1 MEGGSHLGW
10 ARSLEAVLSDR
21 SALDAFQEWLME
33 YSSPQYLDLYF
44 AIRAYERMALEGKP
58 EKSQLSK
65 SIYSKFLSSRTG
77 NCEAIPKIYR
87 APIGEKIRHG
97 IELEDRVFSHCS
109 SFVLEFL
116 RRQHEEF
123 VRSDEFIEALNRM
136 SSNAEH
142 QPAHHLQ
149 STSTSSHQ
157 NTIDRRKSSQP
168 TSSGTSSRRSAA
180 QTATQLTA
188 EALLKSK
195 HDRHSKLGETKLE
208 KMYPP
213 TRQPY
218 VCNATTSHND
228 SAVSSSFSGETPSS
242 HRMHSNRLRHIR
254 EEQAREN
261 TGTVTVPRVE
271 KSTSDT
277 QQFDHSSESGRIY
290 FGMEVTKKLLRHM
303 DKVKLND
310 EMEKRIDDIEECR
323 YTTIDMVNGTEADA
337 DLGKIDEDE
346 ELDDYL
352 KMKMTDDSQKGS
364 QNRSPKG
371 ANGDKNG
378 GKGETSKNATL
389 SPAPPVAQQRESPRG
404 SFPHHLQ
411 QHSIH
416 NNTMRIPRRT
426 SKEYPLDVAMTTSTS
441 SRHSHQN
448 QHYPRHHQI
457 DSNRIMSQSMCGA
470 PGPSYSSA
478 SSTFSRD
485 SFAPSPMTRGV
496 QGAPGSSKSSQMYD
510 SSGIGSM
517 APSAFSAT
525 SSLDYKEKRHRK
537 SLPNHH
543 TLMSTSLTSPRKHHK
558 IGKNLSNLITISYI
572 GSDKIPVVTHV
583 PNYGPMTLA
592 EFKRHFALPSG
603 GQQLFFKTECEDGT
617 APFQLLLIREEHT
630 LLPVFEG
637 RIAAELR

>member
-1 MEGGSHLGW
+1 METHLGW

-21 SALDAFQEWLME
+21 SALDAFQEWLIE
-33 YSSPQYLDLYF
+33 YSSPQYLDLFF

-77 NCEAIPKIYR
+77 NCEAIPKHFR
-87 APIGEKIRHG
+87 APIGEKLRHG
-97 IELEDRVFSHCS
+97 TELEDRVFSHCS
-109 SFVLEFL
+109 NFVQEFL

-123 VRSDEFIEALNRM
+123 VGSEEFIEAFNKM
-136 SSNAEH
+136 SSTTAD
-142 QPAHHLQ
+142 QLPGGSAHH
-149 STSTSSHQ
+149 SSHQ
-157 NTIDRRKSSQP
+157 NTMRR
-168 TSSGTSSRRSAA
+168 SSGTTSRKSAA
-180 QTATQLTA
+180 QIATQLTA

-228 SAVSSSFSGETPSS
+228 SAVSSTFSGDTPEA

-254 EEQAREN
+254 DEQAREN
-261 TGTVTVPRVE
+261 HGTMTLPRVE
-271 KSTSDT
+271 KASVDG
-277 QQFDHSSESGRIY
+277 QQWDHSSESGRRN
-290 FGMEVTKKLLRHM
+290 FAMEITRKLLRHI

-323 YTTIDMVNGTEADA
+323 YTTIDMVNGTEPND

-364 QNRSPKG
+364 TNRSPKG
-371 ANGDKNG
+371 PA
-378 GKGETSKNATL
+378 GEPNKSGEGSKNTTL
-389 SPAPPVAQQRESPRG
+389 SPTNRAPAQ
-404 SFPHHLQ
+404 L
-411 QHSIH
+411 H
-416 NNTMRIPRRT
+416 NTIRVPRRKDYPRDT
-426 SKEYPLDVAMTTSTS
+426 SASLK
-441 SRHSHQN
+441 SH
-448 QHYPRHHQI
+448 RHHQI
-457 DSNRIMSQSMCGA
+457 DTNRMMSQSMCA
-470 PGPSYSSA
+470 PSYSSA
-478 SSTFSRD
+478 SSSYSRD
-485 SFAPSPMTRGV
+485 SFAPAPTTRV
-496 QGAPGSSKSSQMYD
+496 NFAPGSSKSSQFYD

-525 SSLDYKEKRHRK
+525 SSLDYKDRRQHRK
-537 SLPNHH
+537 AP
-543 TLMSTSLTSPRKHHK
+543 TPKKHSK
-558 IGKNLSNLITISYI
+558 IGKNLSNLITISYL
-572 GSDKIPVVTHV
+572 GTDKIPVVTHV
-583 PNYGPMTLA
+583 PNDGPMTLA
-592 EFKRHFALPSG
+592 EFKRHFALPNG
-603 GQQLFFKTECEDGT
+603 AHQLFFKTECEDGS
-617 APFQLLLIREEHT
+617 APFQLLLIKDEHH

>member
-1 MEGGSHLGW
+1 MEGGTHLSW

-77 NCEAIPKIYR
+77 NCEAIPKHYR
-87 APIGEKIRHG
+87 APIGEKIRHS
-97 IELEDRVFSHCS
+97 IELEDRAFSHCS

-116 RRQHEEF
+116 RRQHQEF
-123 VRSDEFIEALNRM
+123 VGSDEFIEAFNKM
-136 SSNAEH
+136 SNATA
-142 QPAHHLQ
+142 QNPAHSSHHLQ
-149 STSTSSHQ
+149 THTSTSSGSHQ
-157 NTIDRRKSSQP
+157 NTIERRRSSQAN
-168 TSSGTSSRRSAA
+168 SSGGTSSRRSAA
-180 QTATQLTA
+180 QAATQLTA

-195 HDRHSKLGETKLE
+195 HDRHSKLGEIKLE

-228 SAVSSSFSGETPSS
+228 SAVSSSFSGDTPSS
-242 HRMHSNRLRHIR
+242 HRVHNNRLRHIR

-271 KSTSDT
+271 KTKCSDD
-277 QQFDHSSESGRIY
+277 QQFDHSSESGRRT
-290 FGMEVTKKLLRHM
+290 FAMEVTRKLHRYM

-323 YTTIDMVNGTEADA
+323 YTTIDMVNGTEAGD
-337 DLGKIDEDE
+337 DMGQIDEDE

-364 QNRSPKG
+364 TNRSPK
-371 ANGDKNG
+371 ADKNG
-378 GKGETSKNATL
+378 GKGGEGAKNATL
-389 SPAPPVAQQRESPRG
+389 SPSQPPRDSPRG
-404 SFPHHLQ
+404 TLRHPPNHPVHH
-411 QHSIH
+411 
-416 NNTMRIPRRT
+416 NTIRAPRRT
-426 SKEYPLDVAMTTSTS
+426 SKEYPLDISMTSKIPNFS
-441 SRHSHQN
+441 N
-448 QHYPRHHQI
+448 FPRHHQI
-457 DSNRIMSQSMCGA
+457 DSNRIMSQSMCA
-470 PGPSYSSA
+470 PSYSSA
-478 SSTFSRD
+478 SSSYSRD
-485 SFAPSPMTRGV
+485 SFAPSPMMKSV
-496 QGAPGSSKSSQMYD
+496 ACAPGSSKSSQMYD

-537 SLPNHH
+537 SLPNQFM
-543 TLMSTSLTSPRKHHK
+543 MSTSMTTPRKHHK
-558 IGKNLSNLITISYI
+558 IGKNLSNLITISYV
-572 GSDKIPVVTHV
+572 GQDKIPVVTHV
-583 PNYGPMTLA
+583 PNDGPMTLA
-592 EFKRHFALPSG
+592 EFKRHFALPAG

-617 APFQLLLIREEHT
+617 APFQLLLIRDEHH